1 MPAKRRPDPSA
12 RRIRQLERA
21 LERLVEKDAPED
33 VLRQRAEVVLAQVAG
48 ISVAVLIAND
58 HGRYIDANAAA
69 VSLTGYSR
77 AELLKLDLSQLTPD
91 GGGATAPR
99 LWRAFLRRG
108 RMRGT
113 YNLRRKDGTIVRA
126 RYVAV
131 ANVLPGIHVSALSR
145 IAARP

>member
-1 MPAKRRPDPSA
+1 
-12 RRIRQLERA
+12 
-21 LERLVEKDAPED
+21 
-33 VLRQRAEVVLAQVAG
+33 VVLSQVAG

-77 AELLKLDLSQLTPD
+77 AELLKMDLSRLTPD
-91 GGGATAPR
+91 GGGALGPR

-113 YNLRRKDGTIVRA
+113 YKLRRKDGTVVDA

-131 ANVLPGIHVSALSR
+131 ANVLPGIHVSALTVPGR
-145 IAARP
+145 NRM

>member
-1 MPAKRRPDPSA
+1 
-12 RRIRQLERA
+12 
-21 LERLVEKDAPED
+21 
-33 VLRQRAEVVLAQVAG
+33 VVLAQVAG

-77 AELLKLDLSQLTPD
+77 AELLKMDLSQLTPD
-91 GGGATAPR
+91 GAGAIGPR

-108 RMRGT
+108 RMRGS
-113 YNLRRKDGTIVRA
+113 YNLRRKDGTLVRA

-131 ANVLPGIHVSALSR
+131 ANVLPGIHVSALSVP
-145 IAARP
+145 ARKRT